1 MKIITTAVFS
11 VLLLSRRLGGLQWL
25 SIVALSGGVAL
36 VQLSQM
42 SDSNNSNKSNS
53 ILGLIS
59 VLCGC
64 MTSGFAGVY
73 FEVVLKSSV
82 ASVWLRNMQLSLI
95 GMATCLISCYLR
107 DKDEILQKGF
117 LSGYDEYVWSVI
129 LLQAAGGLIVAVVVK
144 YADNVLKGF
153 ATSLSILISAFVS
166 SYLFGDVDINQA
178 FLCGCIVVLA
188 SVFAFGYVPAQKVT
202 KVLST

>member
-11 VLLLSRRLGGLQWL
+11 VLLLSRKLGGLQWL

-42 SDSNNSNKSNS
+42 SDNSNSKSNS

-95 GMATCLISCYLR
+95 GMATCLVSCYLR
-107 DKDEILQKGF
+107 DKDAILQKGF

-166 SYLFGDVDINQA
+166 AYLFGDVDINQA
-178 FLCGCIVVLA
+178 FLCGCLVVLA
-188 SVFAFGYVPAQKVT
+188 SVFAFGYVPTQKVT